1 MSAEN
6 EKSSVSEV
14 SPKRLGV
21 SPWRIAFDIA
31 FTGYIL
37 WSGIEAAQSGNS
49 TMSII
54 YFVGV
59 AALVTESLIRYRR
72 KKRR

>member
-72 KKRR
+72 KNRR